1 MTRRIAVYTGAIGL
15 LFAAGTP
22 AFCESVSSDS
32 ITPTEPGRSVETQ
45 VTDGSA
51 PMSEEH
57 AGSSVRQGKSHEVEE
72 VDSKYLNATVYD
84 SNGQEIGKIQQVLKD
99 ANGGEVEYSVF
110 ITKESKL

>member
-57 AGSSVRQGKSHEVEE
+57 ADSSVRQGKSDEVEE

-84 SNGQEIGKIQQVLKD
+84 SNGQEI
-99 ANGGEVEYSVF
+99 ERF
-110 ITKESKL
+110 SKC

>member
-1 MTRRIAVYTGAIGL
+1 M
-15 LFAAGTP
+15 
-22 AFCESVSSDS
+22 
-32 ITPTEPGRSVETQ
+32 EPGRSVETQ

-57 AGSSVRQGKSHEVEE
+57 ADSSVRQGKSDEVEE

-99 ANGGEVEYSVF
+99 TNGGEVEYSVF

>member
-22 AFCESVSSDS
+22 AFCESVSSRTTSSDS
-32 ITPTEPGRSVETQ
+32 STPTEPGRSVETQ

-57 AGSSVRQGKSHEVEE
+57 ADSSVRQGKSDEVEE
-72 VDSKYLNATVYD
+72 VDSNYLNATVYD
-84 SNGQEIGKIQQVLKD
+84 SNGQEI
-99 ANGGEVEYSVF
+99 ERF
-110 ITKESKL
+110 SKC